1 LITKDASIF
10 RRDSLTRTLLILTF
24 VTGIVD
30 VVSFLALGQVFS
42 AMQTGNVIF
51 LGLGVA
57 RVSGAP
63 VLAPLVALCA
73 FLAGGAAAALLT
85 RTSTPAAENRL
96 RIAMATE
103 IVLLGVAALLA
114 ALVDVNPGD
123 LTAYVLIAIL
133 SVAMGLRNTIARG
146 IGDPNLATT
155 VLNLTLSAFVSSTPT
170 GIAAESELALRAAAI
185 AAILGG
191 AIAGALLLK
200 VSLAVALAAAA
211 AVVVV
216 AAAVSSRGSRDTSG
230 PAPSESGESR
240 I

>member
-10 RRDSLTRTLLILTF
+10 RRDPLTRTLLILTF

-57 RVSGAP
+57 GVSGAP

-73 FLAGGAAAALLT
+73 FLAGGTGAALLT
-85 RTSTPAAENRL
+85 RTSTLAAGNRL

-114 ALVDVNPGD
+114 ALVDVDPGD

-155 VLNLTLSAFVSSTPT
+155 VLNLTLSAFVCSTPT

-211 AVVVV
+211 AVVV

-230 PAPSESGESR
+230 PTPSESGESR

>member
-1 LITKDASIF
+1 V
-10 RRDSLTRTLLILTF
+10 RDPLTRTLLILTF

-42 AMQTGNVIF
+42 AMQTGNVVF

-57 RVSGAP
+57 GVSGAP
-63 VLAPLVALCA
+63 VLAPLVALVA
-73 FLAGGAAAALLT
+73 FLVGGTVAARLARTGSPGAG
-85 RTSTPAAENRL
+85 SRL
-96 RIAMATE
+96 RLAMTAE

-114 ALVDVNPGD
+114 ALVDVHAGEFI
-123 LTAYVLIAIL
+123 AYLLIAIL

-170 GIAAESELALRAAAI
+170 GIASESELELRAAAI
-185 AAILGG
+185 AAILAG

-200 VSLAVALAAAA
+200 VSLALAIAVAAA
-211 AVVVV
+211 VVV
-216 AAAVSSRGSRDTSG
+216 AAAVSSRHTDS
-230 PAPSESGESR
+230 
-240 I
+240 